1 MANET
6 YQGDR
11 GMKPSPKHLDR
22 PEAAE
27 TGTIRVLELPD
38 TYTCVWWSK
47 LAIDRPVTTPAA
59 PATSLGAW
67 RA

>member
-6 YQGDR
+6 YPGDR
-11 GMKPSPKHLDR
+11 GMKPSLKHLAP

-27 TGTIRVLELPD
+27 TGTIRVLELPE
-38 TYTCVWWSK
+38 TYTCVWWSR